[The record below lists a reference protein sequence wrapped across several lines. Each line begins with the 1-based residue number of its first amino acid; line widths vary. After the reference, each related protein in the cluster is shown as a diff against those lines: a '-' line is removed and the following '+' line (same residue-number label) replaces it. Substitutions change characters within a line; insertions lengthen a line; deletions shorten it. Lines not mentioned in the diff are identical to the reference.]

1 MQPVEPVA
9 LLIPG
14 GRHQGAGRCVG
25 LYPAHPVPA
34 ALCFEASDLACCRP
48 WEKLS
53 PCMTSRCKNTR
64 NTQLEG
70 KSSVSVWG
78 ENDTVFNWHLCP

>member
-1 MQPVEPVA
+1 MQQVEPVA

-14 GRHQGAGRCVG
+14 GRCQGAGRSVG

-34 ALCFEASDLACCRP
+34 ALCFEASDLACCQP

-53 PCMTSRCKNTR
+53 PCMTSRCKSTR
-64 NTQLEG
+64 DTQPEG
-70 KSSVSVWG
+70 
-78 ENDTVFNWHLCP
+78 